1 MSFSVFLDS
10 ACGRANIPTVDN
22 ARINSGTPK

>member
-10 ACGRANIPTVDN
+10 VCGRAKIPTVDN